1 MQQAGG
7 GHVQLPRNIHEI
19 QQLYASMGGAVP
31 QNIPESSAYA
41 TFQNDLNATCAAAEG
56 DDNRWMAHWVS
67 LQVMPQAVLCR
78 VLDATDSDAYDIS
91 KTRLWRKATAGFFER
106 YQPGDARDT
115 VGGKL
120 VMRRCGTSRCS
131 CRIRAEDRYPGVCR
145 TEVNSR
151 SAKRGRGRYPLRAA
165 RMLPGMRSRLVDCKS
180 AAMAKL
186 FIIMP
191 ARLPGRP
198 GTCVVG
204 GIAKGQCVEI
214 TYYHDRAATSSPRH
228 MCGGRHGKSA
238 ALAGLRIAMPVRLPF
253 HLNTCLVGDCKR
265 TIMSKLRI
273 T

>member
-91 KTRLWRKATAGFFER
+91 KTRLWRK
-106 YQPGDARDT
+106 
-115 VGGKL
+115 V
-120 VMRRCGTSRCS
+120 
-131 CRIRAEDRYPGVCR
+131 
-145 TEVNSR
+145 
-151 SAKRGRGRYPLRAA
+151 LRAIGHA
-165 RMLPGMRSRLVDCKS
+165 VESATVAGLEQFNDCKS